1 MSLLKLKIMINV
13 AYADCFTLITSCLVE
28 VQSIAMSVSL
38 CRLSVSLYMCLTLGL
53 FFFLICT
60 FFYNLHVSLL
70 KCVDIKP
77 TEQQNL
83 VFSVPLWNLRLLVY
97 YKFTGECALKEFLTP
112 VNIWWSY
119 GWESWLPQHPFS
131 AALWKI
137 KMLTVNCLSAPFAGA
152 LWKIKN

>member
-1 MSLLKLKIMINV
+1 VSFVCQFIHVLDV
-13 AYADCFTLITSCLVE
+13 R
-28 VQSIAMSVSL
+28 SV
-38 CRLSVSLYMCLTLGL
+38 
-53 FFFLICT
+53 FFLICT

-112 VNIWWSY
+112 VNIW
-119 GWESWLPQHPFS
+119 
-131 AALWKI
+131 
-137 KMLTVNCLSAPFAGA
+137 
-152 LWKIKN
+152 